1 MAGGKATPRQKMIN
15 MMYLVLTALL
25 ALNVSKETLL
35 SFRVIADSLERSA
48 DNMQK
53 KNAELGAAIK
63 EAADTESKGGK
74 DFTWIKKEV
83 DEILSET
90 NKISTEIQKH
100 LEELKKPEVAGFDEE
115 TGMLAKIDET
125 EKNYIYWMKQNGN
138 DTDNNGR
145 GAGAA
150 KELRDKLTAYV
161 NWANKKAKF
170 YEVGDEKEK
179 EKLPPRFMQIAEDPL
194 KAGLV
199 KKGAEGANKKWEYY
213 IFHYS
218 PAIANVAILQK
229 LRNDVRNIEVA
240 LLELLKVRLS
250 DIPFKID
257 SLVVVDAPDARIVPA
272 GIPFTTKIYV
282 TSSARGAKP
291 KFSGSGNIKLDA
303 SGNSAEMSIPTTG
316 RKGTVDYT
324 YSAQVPMSSGTL
336 KNLTGKAKFD
346 IVEPGVEV
354 VSDAVNQLY
363 LQCQNPLTVNSP
375 VLREFYKP
383 RFSAVNAEVI
393 PSGKNEKSIFLVP
406 TALKKVKLTVNNFFN
421 GQVMQLAQLEYNV
434 VKPPR
439 PAVRVQVDGKNYTGQ
454 PVSPRSVVIV
464 QILPEPGFQRSQ
476 PADAKYTMTGFEV
489 LTRKGLGGMEPVTSG
504 GGGAM
509 ISVPLATMIQ
519 NPKKGQAVTIS
530 IKGINRINFQGNQ
543 IPETFLPNE
552 LIISLSLN

>member
-1 MAGGKATPRQKMIN
+1 M
-15 MMYLVLTALL
+15 LTALL

-48 DNMQK
+48 NNMQN

-63 EAADTESKGGK
+63 EAADAESKGGK

-83 DEILSET
+83 DEVLAET
-90 NKISTEIQKH
+90 NKISAEIQKH
-100 LEELKKPEVAGFDEE
+100 LEELKKPELAGFDEE

-125 EKNYIYWMKQNGN
+125 EKNYNYWMKQTGN

-145 GAGAA
+145 GAGQA
-150 KELRDKLTAYV
+150 KELRDKLTAHV
-161 NWANKKAKF
+161 NWANKKARF
-170 YEVGDEKEK
+170 YEVGDPKENEKM
-179 EKLPPRFMQIAEDPL
+179 PDRFQQVAEDPL

-229 LRNDVRNIEVA
+229 LRNDVRNIETA
-240 LLELLKVRLS
+240 LLEMLKVRLS

-303 SGNSAEMSIPTTG
+303 SGNSAEMTIPTSG
-316 RKGTVDYT
+316 RKGTVDYSFT
-324 YSAQVPMSSGTL
+324 AQVPMSSGVL
-336 KNLTGKAKFD
+336 KNLAGKGKFD

-363 LQCQNPLTVNSP
+363 MQCQNPLTVNSP

-383 RFSAVNAEVI
+383 RFSAINADVI

-439 PAVRVQVDGKNYTGQ
+439 PAIRVMVDGKPYNGQ
-454 PVSPRSVVIV
+454 PVSPRAVVIV
-464 QILPEPGFQRSQ
+464 QVLPEPGFARAQ
-476 PADAKYTMTGFEV
+476 PADAVYAMTGYEI
-489 LTRKGLGGMEPVTSG
+489 LTRKGLGGMETVGQG
-504 GGGAM
+504 GGGNM
-509 ISVPLATMIQ
+509 ISVALAAAIQ

-530 IKGINRINFQGNQ
+530 IKGINRINFQKNQ
-543 IPETFLPNE
+543 IPETFMANE
-552 LIISLSLN
+552 LIVALTLN